1 MTRDARVERPCRTR
15 AAPADGLDRRGA
27 ASSSIWNT
35 TVPKYPPVPDGQL
48 QTAPL
53 APWHRI
59 GLIYRTLKHVASHGR
74 APTPRRRAVWRS
86 RAPFRQAVAR
96 LGPADVAIDAG
107 ANVGDFTWPL
117 ARRGVEVHAFDPEPY
132 AVEISEHRF
141 ASFPNVTIHRT
152 AVSGTAGELDL
163 FRAPAFETDP
173 GKHSKSSSVI
183 ATKRNID
190 PTTAIRVPAIDLG
203 EFIQRCG
210 DVALLK
216 MDIEGA
222 EVDVLE
228 KLLDAGLLG
237 RIPYVFV
244 ETHEDKIPA
253 LAEPMARLRQR
264 MMADGLNH
272 VDLDWA

>member
-1 MTRDARVERPCRTR
+1 M
-15 AAPADGLDRRGA
+15 
-27 ASSSIWNT
+27 
-35 TVPKYPPVPDGQL
+35 PKPPPLPDGQL

-53 APWHRI
+53 AHWRRI

-86 RAPFRQAVAR
+86 RAIFRQAVAR

-117 ARRGVEVHAFDPEPY
+117 ARRGVEVHAFEPDPY
-132 AVEISEHRF
+132 AVDILERRF
-141 ASFPNVTIHRT
+141 ASFPNVKIHRT
-152 AVSGTAGELDL
+152 AVSGAAGELDL

-173 GKHSKSSSVI
+173 GKRSKSSSVI
-183 ATKRNID
+183 VTKPNVD
-190 PTTAIRVPAIDLG
+190 PTTAIRVPAVDLS
-203 EFIQRCG
+203 EFIVRTG

-228 KLLDAGLLG
+228 TLLDAGLLG
-237 RIPYVFV
+237 RIPHVFV
-244 ETHEDKIPA
+244 ETHDEKIPA
-253 LAEPMARLRQR
+253 LAERMARLRQR
-264 MMADGLNH
+264 MAADGLNH